1 MKDILANAD
10 FYYQIGDYKTFSK
23 NESFML
29 ANGDVS
35 KISFYQQNHIWDN
48 VNLSVEPEKSFNS
61 LCETSK

>member
-10 FYYQIGDYKTFSK
+10 FYYQVGNYKTFSK

-48 VNLSVEPEKSFNS
+48 VNLSTEPEQS
-61 LCETSK
+61 